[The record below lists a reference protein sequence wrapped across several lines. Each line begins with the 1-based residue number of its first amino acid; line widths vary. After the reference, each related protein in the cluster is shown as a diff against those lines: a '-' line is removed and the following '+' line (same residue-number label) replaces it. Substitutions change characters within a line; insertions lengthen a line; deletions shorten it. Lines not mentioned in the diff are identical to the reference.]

1 MRYGM
6 WNSVLIS
13 GETGSEN
20 GIIIADEE
28 YKNACRITLEKCE
41 RYYAITCGVYG
52 AMVHTVFTDSEH
64 YKDMYDDMKSELQEF
79 LDRDTSAL
87 EEEEFYE
94 QFTEKYI

>member
-1 MRYGM
+1 M

>member
-1 MRYGM
+1 M

-20 GIIIADEE
+20 GIIISDEE

>member
-1 MRYGM
+1 M

-13 GETGSEN
+13 GQTGSED

-52 AMVHTVFTDSEH
+52 EMVHTAFTDSEH
-64 YKDMYDDMKSELQEF
+64 YKNMYDNMKQDLQEF
-79 LDRDTSAL
+79 LDKDTSVSEA
-87 EEEEFYE
+87 EEFYE
-94 QFTEKYI
+94 RFTEKYI

>member
-13 GETGSEN
+13 GQTGSEN

-28 YKNACRITLEKCE
+28 YKNVCRITLEKCE